1 MPLKEGTTVEDV
13 LRVIVETTRT
23 MADGYRQSEDD
34 CSDVAETAVGNAG
47 YFMLRGL
54 GFNHDE
60 AHTMFNSATL
70 SQEQKP

>member
-1 MPLKEGTTVEDV
+1 MPLREGTSVEDV

-23 MADGYRQSEDD
+23 MADGYRQSDDD
-34 CSDVAETAVGNAG
+34 CSDVAETAVGNTG

-60 AHTMFNSATL
+60 ARAMFNRAAL
-70 SQEQKP
+70 SQEEKP